1 MNIVTYT
8 VYHGNAKSMETN
20 PIVMFQG
27 DSEDTE
33 PRGFHRIR
41 DCFFPKLKEYIDST
55 TIYTSKSPS
64 SKAIVLLMRRK
75 DSCDDTD
82 FVQKYAL
89 TTINFGGGCD
99 RACEVCPLGFQESEQ
114 VIELEQGVSV
124 TCEQGIQQSFTS
136 KGASGLLYCNETAT
150 KAAMAGCH
158 CRTLELQKNGACVEG
173 FFLPLTE
180 EVCAGAAIANG
191 LSLGV
196 VGHSEFSTPS
206 STKGCYWVSGTG
218 SSFYG
223 GSAYFGIGGSDDE
236 MQSLDMTS
244 PIRSRLSCGECD
256 AKATAYLNGV

>member
-33 PRGFHRIR
+33 PRGFLRIR
-41 DCFFPKLKEYIDST
+41 DCFFSKLNEYIDNT

-64 SKAIVLLMRRK
+64 SKAIDLLMRRK

-124 TCEQGIQQSFTS
+124 TCEQGVQQSFTS

-173 FFLPLTE
+173 FLLPLTE
-180 EVCAGAAIANG
+180 ELCAGAAIANG
-191 LSLGV
+191 LSLG
-196 VGHSEFSTPS
+196 GATAFSKTS
-206 STKGCYWVSGTG
+206 NTKGCYWVSNIE
-218 SSFYG
+218 SIFF

-236 MQSLDMTS
+236 MQSLEIVG
-244 PIRSRLSCGECD
+244 PLRSRLSCGECD